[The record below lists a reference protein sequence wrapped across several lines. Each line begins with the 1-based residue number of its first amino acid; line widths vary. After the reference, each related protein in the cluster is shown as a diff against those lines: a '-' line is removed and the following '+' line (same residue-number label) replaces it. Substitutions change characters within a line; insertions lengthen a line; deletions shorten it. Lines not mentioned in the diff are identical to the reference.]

1 MTLTQLQAV
10 FEWFTTIE
18 LLLARVVMFAL
29 FLIGLWTVFQ
39 WGRRAHVQS
48 GK

>member
-1 MTLTQLQAV
+1 MNPQSLLKI
-10 FEWFTTIE
+10 FEWFTTAE
-18 LLLARVVMFAL
+18 MLLARFVVFVL

-39 WGRRAHVQS
+39 WGRKAHAQP